1 MCYVKSCLWRP
12 VGANKQIQ
20 FMSTKSV
27 LIIYHHPT
35 QWGPDQFSST
45 NHHLWSEQEE
55 GGDHPAPPT
64 KKKAAVCDI
73 LRRQQPQHLLVF
85 SFSWEFLS
93 AHGLKSCMSARS
105 PSSQYRDP
113 KGALAWNNN
122 VSRST
127 EMQEVQPGGGGTK
140 NFCWLVR
147 CLLSSRMPAS
157 IRRLVFY
164 SWGRKQEK
172 V

>member
-1 MCYVKSCLWRP
+1 
-12 VGANKQIQ
+12 
-20 FMSTKSV
+20 MSTKSV
-27 LIIYHHPT
+27 LIIYH
-35 QWGPDQFSST
+35 
-45 NHHLWSEQEE
+45 
-55 GGDHPAPPT
+55 PPT
-64 KKKAAVCDI
+64 REVPTNSHQQIITSGASRRVELILPPQKKKSSSVCSSVCSSDI
-73 LRRQQPQHLLVF
+73 LRRQQPQHLFVF

-93 AHGLKSCMSARS
+93 AHGPKSCVSARS
-105 PSSQYRDP
+105 PSSQYHDP

-122 VSRST
+122 VSTSI
-127 EMQEVQPGGGGTK
+127 EMQEVRPAGGGTTK

-157 IRRLVFY
+157 IRGLVFY